1 MVLKPVWCCL
11 APGSGYVN
19 TGIHDCLIRVAKEQ
33 REGKQ
38 RGIERERRGRRTEGE
53 NERRGIER
61 GEREG

>member
-33 REGKQ
+33 REREQ
-38 RGIERERRGRRTEGE
+38 RGIERERRGEGE
-53 NERRGIER
+53 GQKEKMRERYRERR
-61 GEREG
+61 